1 MKKACP
7 YCGRIHDK
15 RNECG
20 RAPVRH
26 KRFSDANNLRN
37 KGAWKKVKKLAN
49 DRDGN
54 MCVLCFLEGAFNV
67 EELETHHIV
76 PINDD
81 PELAY
86 ELENLVTVCRRHHE
100 IVEALPPGEVHAMI
114 EGAVNPRRPRE
125 KEKFPK

>member
-20 RAPVRH
+20 RAPVRR
-26 KRFSDANNLRN
+26 KRFSDASNLRN
-37 KGAWKKVKKLAN
+37 KGTWKKVKKLAN

-54 MCVLCFLEGAFNV
+54 MCVLCFGEGDINT
-67 EELETHHIV
+67 EDLETHHIV
-76 PINDD
+76 PININ

-100 IVEALPPGEVHAMI
+100 IVEELPPGEVHAMI
-114 EGAVNPRRPRE
+114 EGAVNPRRPR
-125 KEKFPK
+125 KNDLFP